1 MEIVLGLSITGTT
14 ARVVLVEGQRA
25 DGVTIES
32 EVFDTAAPEGVPMPS
47 PTEQVSNAILATQ
60 QNALANGHHLVV
72 SGVTWDGPTQ
82 QAELRE
88 SMIARGLDDAV
99 LVPEQSAAG
108 ALAQTIGRALGYE
121 TTAVLVIKLDTAT
134 LSIVNCADGS
144 IVEGLPHNFCGA
156 NVADVIPEIMASLE
170 TIDPQLQGIV
180 IVGSRVETGVVKSR
194 LESLLAVPVIAPEE
208 PELGLARGAA
218 LAAASAVGL
227 EAPTAGLAY
236 SQDPD
241 ANEVKLSAADT
252 VVSPPLE
259 VDLED
264 DDDLDSMVARMER
277 AALIPIGSLVAAVC
291 VLGVVALMMSLAFS
305 SGGTTAQNQGLRE
318 AEKAAAPSVV
328 VSTPP
333 PAQDPAAVRSPV
345 SVPQAQV
352 LQPPPSSAIPEPI
365 QVAADPPVAAPV
377 ITPAPKPA
385 ARAPVT
391 KQPAPQPA
399 PSRLIT
405 EPSPVAA
412 EAPYTEAPIAVQP
425 PPAEAQ
431 PIVAP
436 AAALPPVAVPPPP
449 VAVPPPVAAAPFLP
463 PSQTPGLTFPSGPP
477 ILRIGPFRI
486 PLGPTQPAA
495 QLPQQQA
502 PQSPA
507 WSPPQAPAWSPPQAP
522 AWSPPRHRPGH
533 RPGTGLVT
541 APGTGLV
548 TAPGTGLVTA
558 PGTGLVTAPGTG
570 LVTAP
575 GTGLVTARRRRP

>member
-14 ARVVLVEGQRA
+14 ARLVLVEGQRA

-32 EVFDTAAPEGVPMPS
+32 EVFDTAAPESVPKPS
-47 PTEQVSNAILATQ
+47 PTEQISNAILATQ

-88 SMIARGLDDAV
+88 SMIARGLDDVV

-108 ALAQTIGRALGYE
+108 ALAQTIGRALGYD
-121 TTAVLVIKLDTAT
+121 TTAVLLIKLDTAT
-134 LSIVNCADGS
+134 LSIVNSADGS
-144 IVEGLPHNFCGA
+144 IAEGLPHTFCGA

-170 TIDPQLQGIV
+170 MIDPQLQGIV
-180 IVGSRVETGVVKSR
+180 IVGSRVETGVVKSK
-194 LESLLAVPVIAPEE
+194 LESLLAVSVIAPEE

-227 EAPTAGLAY
+227 EAPTVGLAY

-241 ANEVKLSAADT
+241 GNEVKLSAADT

-264 DDDLDSMVARMER
+264 DDDLDSVVARMGR
-277 AALIPIGSLVAAVC
+277 AVLIPIGSLVAAVC
-291 VLGVVALMMSLAFS
+291 VLGVVALMMSLAVSIS
-305 SGGTTAQNQGLRE
+305 STTAQNQGLPE
-318 AEKAAAPSVV
+318 AEKAAAPGVV

-333 PAQDPAAVRSPV
+333 PAQDPAVVRSPV

-352 LQPPPSSAIPEPI
+352 LQPPPSSASPEPI

-377 ITPAPKPA
+377 ITPAPEPA
-385 ARAPVT
+385 ARAPVA
-391 KQPAPQPA
+391 KQPA

-412 EAPYTEAPIAVQP
+412 EAPYTEAPVVVQP

-431 PIVAP
+431 PVLAP

-449 VAVPPPVAAAPFLP
+449 VAAAPVLP
-463 PSQTPGLTFPSGPP
+463 PSQTPGLTFPWGPP

-502 PQSPA
+502 PQSPVWLPPQA
-507 WSPPQAPAWSPPQAP
+507 PVWSPPQAPDWSPPQAPVWSPPQAPAWSPPQAP
-522 AWSPPRHRPGH
+522 APGL
-533 RPGTGLVT
+533 RGDGDRERWWPWG
-541 APGTGLV
+541 
-548 TAPGTGLVTA
+548 
-558 PGTGLVTAPGTG
+558 
-570 LVTAP
+570 
-575 GTGLVTARRRRP
+575 

>member
-1 MEIVLGLSITGTT
+1 MEIVLGLSITGTN
-14 ARVVLVEGQRA
+14 ARLVLVEGERA

-32 EVFDTAAPEGVPMPS
+32 EAFDTAAPESIPKPS

-88 SMIARGLDDAV
+88 SMTARGLDDVV

-108 ALAQTIGRALGYE
+108 ALAQTIGRALGYD
-121 TTAVLVIKLDTAT
+121 TTAVLLIQRDTAT
-134 LSIVNCADGS
+134 LSIVNSADGS
-144 IVEGLPHNFCGA
+144 IAEGLPHTFCGA
-156 NVADVIPEIMASLE
+156 NVAHVVPEILTSLE
-170 TIDPQLQGIV
+170 PIDPQFQGIV
-180 IVGSRVETGVVKSR
+180 IVGPRVETGVVKSK

-227 EAPTAGLAY
+227 EAPTVGVAY

-241 ANEVKLSAADT
+241 GNEVRLSAADT

-259 VDLED
+259 VDLD
-264 DDDLDSMVARMER
+264 DDNDLDSVVTRMGR
-277 AALIPIGSLVAAVC
+277 AVLPIGSLVAAVC

-305 SGGTTAQNQGLRE
+305 IASTTAQNQGLPE

-333 PAQDPAAVRSPV
+333 PARDPAVVRSPV

-352 LQPPPSSAIPEPI
+352 LQPPPSSASPAPI
-365 QVAADPPVAAPV
+365 QVPADPPVAAPV
-377 ITPAPKPA
+377 IAPAPKPA
-385 ARAPVT
+385 ARAPVA
-391 KQPAPQPA
+391 KQPA
-399 PSRLIT
+399 PSRPIT
-405 EPSPVAA
+405 EPSPVVA

-425 PPAEAQ
+425 PPPEAQ
-431 PIVAP
+431 PVLAP

-449 VAVPPPVAAAPFLP
+449 VAVAPVLP

-477 ILRIGPFRI
+477 TLRIGPFRI

-502 PQSPA
+502 A
-507 WSPPQAPAWSPPQAP
+507 QAPAWSPPQSP
-522 AWSPPRHRPGH
+522 VWSPPQSPVWS
-533 RPGTGLVT
+533 PPQSPVWSPPQSPVWSPPQAT
-541 APGTGLV
+541 APGLRGRGDRERWW
-548 TAPGTGLVTA
+548 PWG
-558 PGTGLVTAPGTG
+558 
-570 LVTAP
+570 
-575 GTGLVTARRRRP
+575 

>member
-88 SMIARGLDDAV
+88 SMIARGLDDVV

-391 KQPAPQPA
+391 KQPAP
-399 PSRLIT
+399 SRLIT

-436 AAALPPVAVPPPP
+436 AAALPSVAVG
-449 VAVPPPVAAAPFLP
+449 AAACRSRPF
-463 PSQTPGLTFPSGPP
+463 PSALADTRAHLSVGAADTADRAFPDPSWTHATRRSTAAAASATIAGLVTAPGAGLVTAPGPGLVT
-477 ILRIGPFRI
+477 
-486 PLGPTQPAA
+486 
-495 QLPQQQA
+495 A
-502 PQSPA
+502 PGA
-507 WSPPQAPAWSPPQAP
+507 
-522 AWSPPRHRPGH
+522 
-533 RPGTGLVT
+533 GLVT

-548 TAPGTGLVTA
+548 TAPG
-558 PGTGLVTAPGTG
+558 PGHRPRHRPGHRPRHR
-570 LVTAP
+570 P
-575 GTGLVTARRRRP
+575 GHRPRRRPGHRPRHRPGHRAAAATVSAGGRGAK